1 MKITLKALRANK
13 GLSQIKAAELVGVSE
28 GTWRNWEKGK
38 SLPNASKINIIEQ
51 KFDATYNDIIFLQ
64 ENTDKP

>member
-28 GTWRNWEKGK
+28 GTWRNWEKR
-38 SLPNASKINIIEQ
+38 E
-51 KFDATYNDIIFLQ
+51 
-64 ENTDKP
+64 KPS